1 VVESPASSRAGLHP
15 HEFEHDARGAPPRER
30 RARLGDL
37 DAGQYDDDLA
47 GHFDDV
53 AQSTITSPPSTTTHT
68 MNRPSDIAT
77 SLTVKPIEPT
87 PNANVASGELEGLVS
102 SALPVVDIPLQ
113 GPGVWVLSTT
123 SPSLDQ
129 LNCATSTSAVV
140 GSIVLLTSQQCQLQ
154 IASATTGASL
164 TWLLTP
170 AH

>member
-1 VVESPASSRAGLHP
+1 
-15 HEFEHDARGAPPRER
+15 
-30 RARLGDL
+30 
-37 DAGQYDDDLA
+37 
-47 GHFDDV
+47 
-53 AQSTITSPPSTTTHT
+53 
-68 MNRPSDIAT
+68 
-77 SLTVKPIEPT
+77 LTVKPIEPT